1 MGKIDGFE
9 ILRHDSLRNL
19 AELNIPED
27 CLITRQA
34 TFSIDGLT
42 AELTGLG
49 FFEYSATPM
58 PS

>member
-1 MGKIDGFE
+1 M
-9 ILRHDSLRNL
+9 
-19 AELNIPED
+19 
-27 CLITRQA
+27 TRQA

-49 FFEYSATPM
+49 FFEYGATPM